1 MDTTIMKKKKMIF
14 LNLGY
19 GNNDCQ
25 YLDYEEDKINVDSQ
39 IGYVNKQ
46 CKSTFKLR
54 TRKKI

>member
-25 YLDYEEDKINVDSQ
+25 YLDYEEDKINVDS
-39 IGYVNKQ
+39 
-46 CKSTFKLR
+46 
-54 TRKKI
+54 